1 MSINLPTVQPA
12 PDPRI
17 PILTPLLNLLKQRK
31 FVIDLIV
38 LIIFAL
44 ATAFPAL
51 AKYQDILFLVFL
63 AVTGVVL
70 LPMTVEDI
78 VNAWRQ
84 PFKPDQAATDV
95 TNALRDE
102 LIKWIVSKIPGLG
115 EDQPPKPPDGGE
127 LG

>member
-38 LIIFAL
+38 LIVFVLTMAV
-44 ATAFPAL
+44 PAL

-63 AVTGVVL
+63 AITGVVL
-70 LPMTVEDI
+70 LPMTVED
-78 VNAWRQ
+78 VVKAWRE
-84 PFKPDQAATDV
+84 PFNPQAAATGV

-102 LIKWIVSKIPGLG
+102 ILNFLLGKIPPT
-115 EDQPPKPPDGGE
+115 EQPPKPPEGE
-127 LG
+127 VG